1 MCKARL
7 QRRCRDVGTALQTA
21 PPLAQLGDAGGSG
34 RQRARAEEHVGELP
48 ERRAEGRGAGLGPGS
63 RGGDGRL
70 GAALAGIIPSDLQ
83 DGHPVPFI
91 FPLGIAWDAGAPWL
105 VVVLLS

>member
-34 RQRARAEEHVGELP
+34 RQRARAGERSGRGDPRAGGGAL
-48 ERRAEGRGAGLGPGS
+48 RRAAGTSL
-63 RGGDGRL
+63 R
-70 GAALAGIIPSDLQ
+70 
-83 DGHPVPFI
+83 
-91 FPLGIAWDAGAPWL
+91 
-105 VVVLLS
+105 VLSI